1 MDNKVSLLTT
11 KSWGVISL
19 KKSLRVI
26 FVSAITI
33 AALLYA
39 LITMLQNADSTTI
52 KIAKEVDAFVVQYC
66 KNNNNLPTSG
76 VLQSQYPNLN
86 RDSGWF
92 FYTDDKTYLK
102 VQYPMRWWNK
112 DAIGERRISE
122 FTATVYAYVVE
133 YKCKGEKR
141 ETPVRPALRETHK

>member
-1 MDNKVSLLTT
+1 M
-11 KSWGVISL
+11 

-26 FVSAITI
+26 FVSAIII
-33 AALLYA
+33 ATLLYA

-76 VLQSQYPNLN
+76 VLQSQFSNLN

-92 FYTDDKTYLK
+92 FHTDDKTFLI
-102 VQYPMRWWNK
+102 VQYPVRWSNK
-112 DAIGERRISE
+112 DAIGRQKTSE
-122 FTATVYAYVVE
+122 FTGTVYAYTVE
-133 YKCKGEKR
+133 YRCKK
-141 ETPVRPALRETHK
+141 AN